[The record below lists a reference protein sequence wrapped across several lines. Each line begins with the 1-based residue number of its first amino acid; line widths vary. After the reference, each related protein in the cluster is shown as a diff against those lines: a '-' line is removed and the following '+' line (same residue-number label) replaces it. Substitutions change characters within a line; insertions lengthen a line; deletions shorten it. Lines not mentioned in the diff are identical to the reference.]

1 MIASDLF
8 LKFIETQGSD
18 AEVLTS
24 LEIKNVGKT
33 PIERG
38 WRLYFSLG
46 LTPLDESLFMRVLVD
61 GRYGYLEPTSNWQPL
76 APGDTRQIQVEN
88 WLFSGMHYLD
98 RQGFFLTE
106 IDDAGGETFL
116 GEPRKGSPDLQPL
129 TVIRNAS
136 IPAMTPGV
144 RTCENPPPPS
154 VPAANTIIPS
164 PRDSTLSGETASVD
178 ALGTTRTI
186 DPELQDAYQLEITKT
201 GIAITAQSEAD
212 AFLAEQSLQQ
222 LRTDSMEL
230 PLGKVVDSPGFEHR
244 ALFIDIAR
252 HFHNGAQL
260 KKVINAMARYKMN
273 RLQLGISNDEGWRL
287 QISDLPELTDIGA
300 KRSWRGPLYPS
311 WGDGP
316 EEVAGFLKRDEFIDL
331 LQFAATK
338 HIRIIPEF
346 NLPGHAN
353 ALLRSFDASDR
364 FELIDPNDTSEYRSA
379 QGYKRNVLNVGMP
392 DSYRLAEH
400 IIADIKA
407 MYDEAGLPMS
417 LLHLGGDEVPHGA
430 WLQSPACHLLPV
442 WQLNWDMT
450 EPEDQA
456 AATATLMAYH
466 YEQMLRIVERVSP
479 GTQTGFWHEMALHGD
494 ARSYYNVWLTDAGD
508 RAALDHILKNRM
520 RFVISNAS
528 HLYLDMPYAMAAD
541 EPGLPWANY
550 IDTEDIFRFDP
561 LKTWDLDDS
570 AEVIGIQ
577 AQLWTETVLT
587 EALMDYHLF
596 PRLLAVAE
604 RGWNQ
609 TGKVDWAEFH
619 STMDRE
625 TRWLGNLGLK
635 PRQ

>member
-1 MIASDLF
+1 MIASDLS
-8 LKFIETQGSD
+8 LKFIETPGID
-18 AEVLTS
+18 AEVSTF
-24 LEIKNVGKT
+24 LEIKNQGVT

-46 LTPLDESLFMRVLVD
+46 LKPFDDSLLNRVVID
-61 GRYGYLEPTSNWQPL
+61 GRYGYLEPGSNWQPL

-106 IDDAGGETFL
+106 IDDAGGETFI
-116 GEPRKGSPDLQPL
+116 GKPGQATSDLQPL
-129 TVIRNAS
+129 TVIRNTS

-144 RTCENPPPPS
+144 RTSENPPPHS
-154 VPAANTIIPS
+154 VPNLNTVIPT
-164 PRDSTLSGETASVD
+164 PGDSTFSGETVSVNT
-178 ALGTTRTI
+178 LETTSNINTSL
-186 DPELQDAYQLEITKT
+186 PDAYQLDITQT
-201 GIAITAQSEAD
+201 GITITARSETD

-222 LRTDSMEL
+222 LCSDAMEL
-230 PLGKVVDSPGFEHR
+230 PIGKVVDSPGFEHR

-252 HFHNGAQL
+252 HFHDGAQL
-260 KKVINAMARYKMN
+260 KKVINAMSRYKMN

-300 KRSWRGPLYPS
+300 RRSWRGPLYPS

-316 EEVAGFLKRDEFIDL
+316 EEVSGFLSRDEFIDL
-331 LQFAATK
+331 LKFAATK
-338 HIRIIPEF
+338 HITIIPEF

-353 ALLRSFDASDR
+353 ALLRSFDAADR
-364 FELIDPNDTSEYRSA
+364 FELVDPNDTSEYRSA
-379 QGYKRNVLNVGMP
+379 QGYSRNVLNVGMP

-407 MYDEAGLPMS
+407 IYDEAGVTLS

-430 WLQSPACHLLPV
+430 WLQSPACHSLPV
-442 WQLNWDMT
+442 WQSGWDMT

-456 AATATLMAYH
+456 TAAATLMAYH
-466 YEQMLRIVERVSP
+466 YEQMLSIVERISP
-479 GTQTGFWHEMALHGD
+479 GTETGFWHEMALHGD

-508 RAALDHILKNRM
+508 RAALDHILTNRM

-561 LKTWDLDDS
+561 MKTWDLDDN
-570 AEVIGIQ
+570 AEVMGIQ

-587 EALMDYHLF
+587 DELMDYYLF

-604 RGWNQ
+604 LGWNK
-609 TGKVDWAEFH
+609 TGKVGWAEFH
-619 STMDRE
+619 STLERE
-625 TRWLGNLGLK
+625 TGRLVNLGLK